1 MAKKTEKVSIGTTQF
16 TITQL
21 GAVEGRRLYKKLV
34 TSLGPLLRDTFA
46 NDKTGGD
53 AETRVIGLVLRG
65 LEDMPLDLFEELCE
79 SFSAVTL
86 FKTPAMNMPI
96 PLSTQG
102 QFDDLF
108 AGDYGGLTNWVMT
121 CLKMNFANF
130 LGATPPAP
138 PPVAAEPAPSA

>member
-21 GAVEGRRLYKKLV
+21 GAIEGRRLYKKLV
-34 TSLGPLLRDTFA
+34 SALGPVLREAYSTNKA
-46 NDKTGGD
+46 EGD
-53 AETRVIGLVLRG
+53 AETRVLGLVVRA
-65 LEDMPLDLFEELCE
+65 LEELPLELFEELCD

-86 FKTPAMNMPI
+86 FKTSAMALAI
-96 PLSTQG
+96 PLDTAG

-108 AGDYGGLTNWVMT
+108 AGEYGNLTNWLLS

-130 LGATPPAP
+130 LGATGSGVSPT
-138 PPVAAEPAPSA
+138 AAAQAQSA